1 MSLALLFDMA
11 KSIGLPSD
19 LGTLFPS
26 FLWFLAKALDVF
38 RTFLQRSNVT
48 ALHEHTNLLD
58 DIGIRERADV
68 SSVHTIG
75 NGGENAAHDL
85 AGAGLGHVRNNMDV
99 LRPGDFADDGFD
111 GYSDLILHRFVG
123 KNARLERNVHDWD
136 AAFDFVYGRNDRRFG
151 DLRKREAGRF
161 DFLGT
166 EAMARDVDDV
176 VNATEDA
183 VITVGRKHSTV
194 RSVIGPVAPILAARV
209 LVVFFV
215 VLSDEA
221 LRIAPDGLHDA
232 RPGIAD
238 ANVSSLVR
246 ARRNFFSV
254 LIPNHRI
261 NAENRRARATG
272 LHGIESRFG
281 GAEEAAG
288 FGLPPGVNDHRF
300 AFAHNIVIPP
310 PNIGLDGF
318 ADRGHVLEMV
328 VVFLGLVRAGLAK
341 HTNGG
346 GRSVEDVDV
355 EAFGDAPGAARVR
368 ELGNAFAEDA
378 CCSERQRTVDDVGVA
393 GDPADVGHA
402 PVHVL
407 GMNVLVIL
415 GRAGDVGEITTG
427 AMLTAFGFACR
438 AAGVHEEE
446 RGFRV
451 LRDGLDSLAAIV
463 LEDIINEVV
472 ASHDHGRFGGVFSGI
487 ALPNE
492 DLVDLLPFL
501 LGGLHGNIGTG
512 LVINPLAVAVIAVGI
527 DEDTAAG
534 IGSAKTAGF
543 TAEATEDNRVND
555 D

>member
-58 DIGIRERADV
+58 DIGIRESSDV
-68 SSVHTIG
+68 SGIHAIG
-75 NGGENAAHDL
+75 NSGENAAHDL

-111 GYSDLILHRFVG
+111 GYSDLILHRFVR
-123 KNARLERNVHDWD
+123 KNARLERNVHDWN
-136 AAFDFVYGRNDRRFG
+136 AAFDFVDGGNDRRFG

-161 DFLGT
+161 HFLSA
-166 EAMARDVDDV
+166 EAMARDVDNV
-176 VNATEDA
+176 VNAAEDA
-183 VITVGRKHSTV
+183 VVTIGSKNRPIS
-194 RSVIGPVAPILAARV
+194 SIIGPVAPILAARV

-261 NAENRRARATG
+261 NAENRGTRAAG

-288 FGLPPGVNDHRF
+288 FGLPPRINDNGF

-310 PNIGLDGF
+310 PDIVLDGF
-318 ADRGHVLEMV
+318 ADSGHMLEVV

-355 EAFGDAPGAARVR
+355 EAFGDAPGASRVR
-368 ELGNAFAEDA
+368 ELGNAFVENA
-378 CCSERQRTVDDVGVA
+378 CCSERQRAVDDVGVA

-402 PVHVL
+402 PVDVL

-415 GRAGDVGEITTG
+415 GRARHISKIATG
-427 AMLTAFGFACR
+427 AMLAAFWFAGR

-472 ASHDHGRFGGVFSGI
+472 ASHDHG
-487 ALPNE
+487 
-492 DLVDLLPFL
+492 
-501 LGGLHGNIGTG
+501 
-512 LVINPLAVAVIAVGI
+512 
-527 DEDTAAG
+527 
-534 IGSAKTAGF
+534 
-543 TAEATEDNRVND
+543 
-555 D
+555 